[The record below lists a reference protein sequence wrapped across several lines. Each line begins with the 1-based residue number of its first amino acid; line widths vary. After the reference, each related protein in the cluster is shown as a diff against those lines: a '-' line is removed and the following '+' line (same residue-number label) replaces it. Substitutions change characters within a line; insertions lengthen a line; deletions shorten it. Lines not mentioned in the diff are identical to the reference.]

1 MKDIKRI
8 WIGRLAFAVVAIA
21 IVASSCQK
29 EEILDIAKPFPAGE
43 FISFNIERGWEP
55 DQITRSGENDY
66 GKHKADYIL
75 TSEDNSQSINM
86 GAYQQPIDTWFEE
99 QTRGT
104 MIQGDAFNEFMAF
117 GYKTNGSTT
126 EQMFNTYHTKAG
138 GMWEKPVG
146 ATGSGNENGFP
157 WPGAEYT
164 CSFFGIAMSDNK
176 LTNESFYNNVTITK
190 NDAGQ
195 IISFDYTVPDAAV
208 DQPDVMVASATNL
221 AGDGSQGATLAFNH
235 ILTAIN
241 IKVGNATVGSDITG
255 ITINSITFN
264 NIYAKAAYTI
274 ATNSWTNTAFYN
286 TQKSFK
292 VDFDGAATSG
302 EGTYDYQSG
311 LGEIMNSTAATLMMI
326 PQTLRNDAT
335 VTVEYTLTG
344 DGIDNRHITSTANIG
359 GSVWEAGKAINYI
372 LNIDNSDGVEFLT
385 QDSYQDAHFIILPL
399 NIKYQNPGGTVTLKA
414 VDPTTKESVNWVEFR
429 SNLVEVEN
437 DGWWA
442 DPTQIYNVDSDGNQ
456 TAVTTDNPYARSE
469 SLTVTAAGQYF
480 AFITENI
487 GDSNREVEL
496 QLLIN
501 NVLKDNIS
509 ITQLC
514 PTWNGDGIKGC
525 ERIEEGE
532 PLPWGYSWKLKEGE
546 TEYKVVVKVKASGG
560 LISGGLQ
567 LAWIALVRYIFSRD
581 VEWQSGGF
589 GLLDTYT
596 FDYSNFIDNM
606 YSNEGAGSTEN
617 GLQNSSYMYNYNASG
632 GMLAFQEWL
641 YDNYPTEVENGGTST
656 TFEGISYTEYA
667 TKEALK
673 KNKVKVLIGNGTHN
687 ATIDNSMTDL
697 WYLPATGE
705 VSVLQNNA
713 DMISGVETVMNT
725 GDIFWTSTAAE
736 TPNAYSYTFGG
747 TTQTEDRDNPHR
759 VRAIRAKAT
768 TN

>member
-1 MKDIKRI
+1 MTMKNIKSNWFI
-8 WIGRLAFAVVAIA
+8 KLAFVITIA
-21 IVASSCQK
+21 FSAASCLK
-29 EEILDIAKPFPAGE
+29 EDALSLAKPIPQGE
-43 FISFNIERGWEP
+43 MISFNIQQGW
-55 DQITRSGENDY
+55 NDTELTKSSATSY
-66 GKHKADYIL
+66 GSLLSKQHL
-75 TSEDNSQSINM
+75 VSEDKSESM
-86 GAYQQPIDTWFEE
+86 GLGVYQQPNTAWFEPE
-99 QTRGT
+99 TRGS
-104 MIQGDAFNEFMAF
+104 MVSAAAFNEFMAF
-117 GYKTNGSTT
+117 GYKTTGTT
-126 EQMFNTYHTKAG
+126 TTRMFTTYHQKG
-138 GMWEKPVG
+138 GTMWEKPVDVNG
-146 ATGSGNENGFP
+146 GENANGYY
-157 WPGAEYT
+157 WPGADYT

-176 LTNESFYNNVTITK
+176 LTNEYFYSNVTTTT

-195 IISFDYTVPDAAV
+195 IVSFDYTVPTDAA
-208 DQPDVMVASATNL
+208 DQPDIMVASATNL

-274 ATNSWTNTAFYN
+274 ATNSWTNTAFYD
-286 TQKSFK
+286 TKKSFK
-292 VDFDGAATSG
+292 VDFNGAAAD
-302 EGTYDYQSG
+302 EGTYNYQSG
-311 LGEIMNSTAATLMMI
+311 SGAIMNGTAATLMMI

-344 DGIDNRHITSTANIG
+344 DGIPNRHVTSTANIG

-414 VDPTTKESVNWVEFR
+414 VDPTTKESVDWVEFR

-456 TAVTTDNPYARSE
+456 TAVTNNPYARSE

-514 PTWNGDGIKGC
+514 PTWNGDGTKGC

-532 PLPWGYSWKLKEGE
+532 PLPWGYSWKLKDGE
-546 TEYKVVVKVKASGG
+546 EKYEVVVKTDGI
-560 LISGGLQ
+560 LNT
-567 LAWIALVRYIFSRD
+567 IFSNI
-581 VEWQSGGF
+581 VNWLYGGAATHP
-589 GLLDTYT
+589 GGGNWWNTDYT
-596 FDYSNFIDNM
+596 RFVFDY
-606 YSNEGAGSTEN
+606 
-617 GLQNSSYMYNYNASG
+617 
-632 GMLAFQEWL
+632 
-641 YDNYPTEVENGGTST
+641 
-656 TFEGISYTEYA
+656 
-667 TKEALK
+667 
-673 KNKVKVLIGNGTHN
+673 
-687 ATIDNSMTDL
+687 TDL
-697 WYLPATGE
+697 L
-705 VSVLQNNA
+705 
-713 DMISGVETVMNT
+713 
-725 GDIFWTSTAAE
+725 
-736 TPNAYSYTFGG
+736 
-747 TTQTEDRDNPHR
+747 
-759 VRAIRAKAT
+759 IR
-768 TN
+768 

>member
-117 GYKTNGSTT
+117 GYKTTGTT
-126 EQMFNTYHTKAG
+126 TTRMFTTYHQKG
-138 GMWEKPVG
+138 GTMWEKPVDVNG
-146 ATGSGNENGFP
+146 GENANGFP

-176 LTNESFYNNVTITK
+176 LTNESFYSNVTTTT

-241 IKVGNATVGSDITG
+241 IKVGNATVESDITG

-274 ATNSWTNTAFYN
+274 ATNSWTNTAFYD
-286 TQKSFK
+286 TKKSFK
-292 VDFDGAATSG
+292 VDFNGAAAD
-302 EGTYDYQSG
+302 EETYNYQSG
-311 LGEIMNSTAATLMMI
+311 SGAIMNGTAATLMMI

-335 VTVEYTLTG
+335 VTVKYTLTG
-344 DGIDNRHITSTANIG
+344 DGIKREVTSIANIG

-372 LNIDNSDGVEFLT
+372 LNIDNRDGVEFLT

-414 VDPTTKESVNWVEFR
+414 VDPTTKESVDWVEFR

-456 TAVTTDNPYARSE
+456 TAVTTNNPYARSE

-487 GDSNREVEL
+487 GDSNREVEF

-514 PTWNGDGIKGC
+514 PTWNGDGTKGC

-532 PLPWGYSWKLKEGE
+532 PLPWGYSWKLNDGE
-546 TEYKVVVKVKASGG
+546 EKYEVVVKTDGI
-560 LISGGLQ
+560 LNT
-567 LAWIALVRYIFSRD
+567 IFSNI
-581 VEWQSGGF
+581 VNWLYGGAATHP
-589 GLLDTYT
+589 GDGNWWNTDYT
-596 FDYSNFIDNM
+596 RFVFDYTDFINTMSDAT
-606 YSNEGAGSTEN
+606 SGAGSTN
-617 GLQNSSYMYNYNASG
+617 DGLQNSIYMFNYSASG
-632 GMLAFQEWL
+632 TMLGFYEYLLQ
-641 YDNYPTEVENGGTST
+641 NGGNEESA
-656 TFEGISYTEYA
+656 TFTGISYTEYA

-673 KNKVKVLIGNGTHN
+673 KNKVKVLIGSSGGSAEHN
-687 ATIDNSMTDL
+687 PVIESSMTDL

-705 VSVLQNNA
+705 VSVLQNNTN
-713 DMISGVETVMNT
+713 MISGVETVMNT

>member
-195 IISFDYTVPDAAV
+195 IISFDYTVPEAAV

-241 IKVGNATVGSDITG
+241 IKVGTAQGENIKSIK
-255 ITINSITFN
+255 INSITFN

-274 ATNSWTNTAFYN
+274 ATNSWTNTAFYD
-286 TQKSFK
+286 TKKSFK

-311 LGEIMNSTAATLMMI
+311 SGEIMNSTAATLMMI

-335 VTVEYTLTG
+335 VTVSYT
-344 DGIDNRHITSTANIG
+344 ITRTNGTKVSPNATANIG

-372 LNIDNSDGVEFLT
+372 LNIDNSDGVQFMTE
-385 QDSYQDAHFIILPL
+385 DSYVDAHYIILPL
-399 NIKYQNPGGTVTLKA
+399 NIKYQNEDKGLGSVTLRAIDKA
-414 VDPTTKESVNWVEFR
+414 TNTTASYVQFR
-429 SNLVEVEN
+429 NTLVEVEN

-442 DPTQIYNVDSDGNQ
+442 DPTEIYEVSENSEEELSTSDY
-456 TAVTTDNPYARSE
+456 DRSP
-469 SLTVTAAGQYF
+469 SLTINSAGQCF
-480 AFITENI
+480 AFLTENI

-496 QLLIN
+496 QLLID
-501 NVLKDNIS
+501 NVVEDKIT

-514 PTWNGDGIKGC
+514 PTWNGDATKGC

-546 TEYKVVVKVKASGG
+546 TEFKTTVKVSGILNRIIAIILNIVYG
-560 LISGGLQ
+560 SPATFNGSG
-567 LAWIALVRYIFSRD
+567 S
-581 VEWQSGGF
+581 
-589 GLLDTYT
+589 YT
-596 FDYSNFIDNM
+596 FDYSDFINNM
-606 YSNEGAGSTEN
+606 KDETNGAGSKSN
-617 GLQNSSYMYNYNASG
+617 GLQNTTYMFDYSG
-632 GMLAFQEWL
+632 GGNMTGL
-641 YDNYPTEVENGGTST
+641 YSYFVNSLGATVTEE

-673 KNKVKVLIGNGTHN
+673 KNKVRVNIGSSSGQTRHN
-687 ATIDNSMTDL
+687 PVIISTRTDL

-705 VSVLQNNA
+705 VSVLQNNTN
-713 DMISGVETVMNT
+713 MISGVETVMNA

>member
-176 LTNESFYNNVTITK
+176 LTNESFYNNVTTTT

-274 ATNSWTNTAFYN
+274 ATNSWTNTAFYD
-286 TQKSFK
+286 TKKSFK
-292 VDFDGAATSG
+292 VDFNGAAAD
-302 EGTYDYQSG
+302 EGTYNYQSG
-311 LGEIMNSTAATLMMI
+311 SGAIMNGTAATLMMI

-344 DGIDNRHITSTANIG
+344 DGIQNRPVTSTANIG

-442 DPTQIYNVDSDGNQ
+442 DPTQVYNVDSDGNQ
-456 TAVTTDNPYARSE
+456 TAVTTNNPYARSE

-514 PTWNGDGIKGC
+514 PTWNGDGTKGC

-532 PLPWGYSWKLKEGE
+532 PLPWGYSWKLNDGE
-546 TEYKVVVKVKASGG
+546 EKYEVVRKTDGI
-560 LISGGLQ
+560 LNT
-567 LAWIALVRYIFSRD
+567 IFSNI
-581 VEWQSGGF
+581 VNWLYGGAATHP
-589 GLLDTYT
+589 GGGNWWNTDYT
-596 FDYSNFIDNM
+596 RFVFDYTDFINTMSDAT
-606 YSNEGAGSTEN
+606 SGAGSTN
-617 GLQNSSYMYNYNASG
+617 DGLQNSIYMFNYSASG
-632 GMLAFQEWL
+632 TMLGFYEYLLQ
-641 YDNYPTEVENGGTST
+641 NGGNEESA
-656 TFEGISYTEYA
+656 TFTGISYTEYA

-673 KNKVKVLIGNGTHN
+673 KNKVKVLIGSSGGSTEHN
-687 ATIDNSMTDL
+687 PVIESSMTDL

-705 VSVLQNNA
+705 VSVLQNNTN
-713 DMISGVETVMNT
+713 MISGVETAMNA
-725 GDIFWTSTAAE
+725 GDIFWTSTAAA
-736 TPNAYSYTFGG
+736 TPDAYSYTFGG

>member
-126 EQMFNTYHTKAG
+126 EKMFNTYHTKAG

-164 CSFFGIAMSDNK
+164 CSFYGIAISDNK
-176 LTNESFYNNVTITK
+176 LTNESFYNNVTTTT

-195 IISFDYTVPDAAV
+195 IISFDYTVPEAAV

-292 VDFDGAATSG
+292 IDFNGGAAD
-302 EGTYDYQSG
+302 EGTYNYQSG
-311 LGEIMNSTAATLMMI
+311 SGAIMNGTAATLMMI

-344 DGIDNRHITSTANIG
+344 DGIPNRHVTSTANIG

-414 VDPTTKESVNWVEFR
+414 VDPTTKESVDWVEFR

-442 DPTQIYNVDSDGNQ
+442 DPTKIYNVDSDGNQ
-456 TAVTTDNPYARSE
+456 TAVTNNPYARFE

-514 PTWNGDGIKGC
+514 PTWNGDGTKGC

-532 PLPWGYSWKLKEGE
+532 PLPWGYSWKLQENQ
-546 TEYKVVVKVKASGG
+546 TEYIVKVKVTGWNKLWALIGLWLYGGGAELESGG
-560 LISGGLQ
+560 L
-567 LAWIALVRYIFSRD
+567 
-581 VEWQSGGF
+581 F
-589 GLLDTYT
+589 GSSYYV
-596 FDYSNFIDNM
+596 FDYTDFINQMSNAE
-606 YSNEGAGSTEN
+606 SGAGSANN
-617 GLQNSSYMYNYNASG
+617 GLQNTVYMFNYSG
-632 GMLAFQEWL
+632 AGNMLGF
-641 YDNYPTEVENGGTST
+641 YDFLVDNSLGTVDSE
-656 TFEGISYTEYA
+656 TFTGISYTEYA

-673 KNKVKVLIGNGTHN
+673 KNKVKVLIGSSGGSTEHN
-687 ATIDNSMTDL
+687 PVIESSMTEL

-705 VSVLQNNA
+705 VSVLQNNTN
-713 DMISGVETVMNT
+713 MISGVETVMNA
-725 GDIFWTSTAAE
+725 GDIFWTSTAAA
-736 TPNAYSYTFGG
+736 TPDAYSYTFGG